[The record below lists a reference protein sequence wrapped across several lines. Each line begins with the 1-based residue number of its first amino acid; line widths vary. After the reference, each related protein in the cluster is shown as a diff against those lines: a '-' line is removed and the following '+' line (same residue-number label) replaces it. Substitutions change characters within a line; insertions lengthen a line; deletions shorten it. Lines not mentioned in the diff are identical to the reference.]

1 VLQALPNPRITFKS
15 FVDPDFWV
23 CNDSVFADYFRVNRV
38 TFGISFGDDFGVG
51 RGLVFIDYF
60 QVNRGCARLGIQASP
75 SEVVSLTFSK
85 STGAAS
91 ASESTRHL

>member
-1 VLQALPNPRITFKS
+1 LSIPISGSATTQFSLTILESTGLWPLTNT
-15 FVDPDFWV
+15 
-23 CNDSVFADYFRVNRV
+23 RV